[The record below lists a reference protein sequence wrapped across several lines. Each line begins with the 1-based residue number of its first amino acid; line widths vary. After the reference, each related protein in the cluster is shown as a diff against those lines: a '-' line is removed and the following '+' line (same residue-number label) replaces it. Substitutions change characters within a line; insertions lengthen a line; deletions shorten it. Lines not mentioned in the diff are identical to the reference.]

1 VRTITGGGTLYR
13 IASIISELIT
23 TDQLMKKIPL
33 ALTLLSTLLF
43 SQYAL
48 ATDTSHTTQNPTYE
62 LDGKAVLGRTENVYL
77 SNVQGLEDIP
87 FIGKID
93 TGAETT
99 SMHAEDIHVKSS
111 NADYKNLKDKEL
123 MAALTEDLLNNS
135 DVDYDDWNGSTFAKY
150 EAVVSFKVQNPR
162 TGDMVLIEAPL
173 ERVSMIRSRTS
184 STPLLRPT
192 VKMSL
197 TIADQEL
204 KSDVNLTDR
213 SNFSAP
219 VLIGKTFLADNALV
233 FAGYDYLQEQENATV
248 VGRKEVVS
256 ISGMAM
262 NATFSLK
269 NRYSILHAKDIDVDK
284 KNSEVTFDMVD
295 NDGKQ
300 KEMTLPLV
308 RMLSVSGKKRPLVY
322 VPVQLDENTTKD
334 VLVYLRDRSSS
345 ESQLRFGTSTASE
358 LFMIDTNAENI
369 LSEGSENFSEVA
381 KKTEP
386 LIISPEEDITLDGFP
401 MKAVASFTVNTPLL
415 KVDSFEMTG
424 KGKDASV
431 EFYLTDVNGE
441 KQKITKPII
450 KKLKVGDD
458 TRPVV
463 SGEFLGAGKVRQQE
477 FAIDVLNSN
486 EKEAYFILGKKMAK
500 DGVYVNTRSNYLLKS
515 EPLFKVGHIEVV
527 EVNGMKFPA
536 KLDTGADVSSMN
548 AVNIKRFKKDG
559 QDMVSFTYQ
568 NNQGDKQ
575 DFTKPVIDVMRIKAK
590 KGEKVNIRP
599 VVEMKVK
606 LGDLEKEV
614 RVNLQDRSRF
624 EYSMILGKNFLK
636 HGAVVSSDEDYL
648 LGDMD

>member
-1 VRTITGGGTLYR
+1 
-13 IASIISELIT
+13 
-23 TDQLMKKIPL
+23 MKKIPL

-43 SQYAL
+43 SQYTL
-48 ATDTSHTTQNPTYE
+48 ATDTSPTTQNPTYE
-62 LDGKAVLGRTENVYL
+62 LDGKSVLGRTENVYL
-77 SNVQGLEDIP
+77 SSVQGLKDVP

-111 NADYKNLKDKEL
+111 NPDYQNLKDKEL

-135 DVDYDDWNGSTFAKY
+135 DVDYDDWDGSTFAKY

-204 KSDVNLTDR
+204 KTDVNLTDR
-213 SNFSAP
+213 SHFSAP

-256 ISGMAM
+256 ISGIAM

-269 NRYSILHAKDIDVDK
+269 NRYSILHAKDIDIDK
-284 KNSEVTFDMVD
+284 KNKEVTFDMFD

-308 RMLSVSGKKRPLVY
+308 RMLSVNGKKRPLVY

-334 VLVYLRDRSSS
+334 VLVYLRERSSS
-345 ESQLRFGTSTASE
+345 ESQLRFGTNTASE
-358 LFMIDTNAENI
+358 LFMIDTSAENI
-369 LSEGSENFSEVA
+369 LSEGSENFSDVA
-381 KKTEP
+381 ESGEP
-386 LIISPEEDITLDGFP
+386 MIISPEEDIILDDFP
-401 MKAVASFTVNTPLL
+401 LKAVASFTVNTPLL

-441 KQKITKPII
+441 KQKVTKPII

-463 SGEFLGAGKVRQQE
+463 SGEFAVSGKKVRTQE
-477 FAIDVLNSN
+477 FAIDVLNTN

-500 DGVYVNTRSNYLLKS
+500 EGVYVNTRSDYLLKA

-648 LGDMD
+648 LGDME

>member
-1 VRTITGGGTLYR
+1 
-13 IASIISELIT
+13 
-23 TDQLMKKIPL
+23 MKKIPL

-48 ATDTSHTTQNPTYE
+48 ATDTSPTTQNPTYE

-77 SNVQGLEDIP
+77 SSVQGLKDVP

-99 SMHAEDIHVKSS
+99 SMHAEDIHVKST

-204 KSDVNLTDR
+204 KTDVNLTDR
-213 SNFSAP
+213 SHFSAP

-269 NRYSILHAKDIDVDK
+269 NRYSILHSKNIDVDK

-308 RMLSVSGKKRPLVY
+308 RMLSVGGKKRPLVY
-322 VPVQLDENTTKD
+322 VPVQLDENTTRD

-369 LSEGSENFSEVA
+369 LSKGSESFSEVA
-381 KKTEP
+381 KKSEP
-386 LIISPEEDITLDGFP
+386 LIISPEEGITLDGFP

-424 KGKDASV
+424 KGKDTSV
-431 EFYLTDVNGE
+431 EFFLIDSNGE
-441 KQKITKPII
+441 QQKVIKKVI
-450 KKLKVGDD
+450 KKLRVGDD
-458 TRPVV
+458 VRPVV

-477 FAIDVLNSN
+477 FAIDVLNTN
-486 EKEAYFILGKKMAK
+486 EKEAYFVLGKKMAK
-500 DGVYVNTRSNYLLKS
+500 DGVYVNTRSDYLLKS

>member
-1 VRTITGGGTLYR
+1 
-13 IASIISELIT
+13 
-23 TDQLMKKIPL
+23 MKKIPL

-43 SQYAL
+43 SQYTL
-48 ATDTSHTTQNPTYE
+48 ATDTSPTTQNPTYE
-62 LDGKAVLGRTENVYL
+62 LDGKSVLGRTENVYL
-77 SNVQGLEDIP
+77 SSVKGLKDVP

-111 NADYKNLKDKEL
+111 NPDYQNLKDKEL
-123 MAALTEDLLNNS
+123 MSALTEDLLNNS
-135 DVDYDDWNGSTFAKY
+135 DVDYDDWDGSTFAKY

-204 KSDVNLTDR
+204 KTDVNLTDR
-213 SNFSAP
+213 SHFSAP

-269 NRYSILHAKDIDVDK
+269 NRYSILHAKDIDIDK
-284 KNSEVTFDMVD
+284 KNKEVTFDMFD

-334 VLVYLRDRSSS
+334 VLVYLRERSSS
-345 ESQLRFGTSTASE
+345 ESQLRFGTNTASE
-358 LFMIDTNAENI
+358 LFMIDTSAENI
-369 LSEGSENFSEVA
+369 LSEGSENFSDVA
-381 KKTEP
+381 ESGEP
-386 LIISPEEDITLDGFP
+386 MIISPEEDITLDDFP
-401 MKAVASFTVNTPLL
+401 LKAVASFSVNTPLL

-441 KQKITKPII
+441 KQKVTKPII
-450 KKLKVGDD
+450 KKLRVGDD

-463 SGEFLGAGKVRQQE
+463 SGEFAVSGNVRTQE
-477 FAIDVLNSN
+477 FAIDVLNTN

-500 DGVYVNTRSNYLLKS
+500 EGVYVNTRSDYLLKA

-636 HGAVVSSDEDYL
+636 YGAVVSSDEDYI
-648 LGDMD
+648 LGEME

>member
-1 VRTITGGGTLYR
+1 
-13 IASIISELIT
+13 
-23 TDQLMKKIPL
+23 MKKIPL

-77 SNVQGLEDIP
+77 SSVQGLKDVP

-99 SMHAEDIHVKSS
+99 SMHAEDIHVKST

-135 DVDYDDWNGSTFAKY
+135 DVDYDDWNGSAFAKY

-204 KSDVNLTDR
+204 KTDVNLTDR
-213 SNFSAP
+213 SHFSAP

-269 NRYSILHAKDIDVDK
+269 NRYSILHSKNIDVDK
-284 KNSEVTFDMVD
+284 KNNEVTFDMVD

-322 VPVQLDENTTKD
+322 VPVQLDENITKD

-431 EFYLTDVNGE
+431 EFFLIDANGE
-441 KQKITKPII
+441 QQKVIKKII
-450 KKLKVGDD
+450 KKLRVGDD
-458 TRPVV
+458 VRPVV

-486 EKEAYFILGKKMAK
+486 EKESYFVLGKKMAK
-500 DGVYVNTRSNYLLKS
+500 DGVYVNTRSDYLLKS

-527 EVNGMKFPA
+527 EVNGMMFPA

-636 HGAVVSSDEDYL
+636 HGAVVSSNEDYL
-648 LGDMD
+648 LGEMD

>member
-1 VRTITGGGTLYR
+1 
-13 IASIISELIT
+13 
-23 TDQLMKKIPL
+23 MKKIPL

-77 SNVQGLEDIP
+77 SSVQGLKDVP

-99 SMHAEDIHVKSS
+99 SMHAEDIHVKST

-135 DVDYDDWNGSTFAKY
+135 DVDYDDWNGSAFAKY

-204 KSDVNLTDR
+204 KTDVNLTDR
-213 SNFSAP
+213 SHFSAP

-269 NRYSILHAKDIDVDK
+269 NRYSILHSKNIDVDK
-284 KNSEVTFDMVD
+284 KNNEVTFDMVD

-322 VPVQLDENTTKD
+322 VPVQLDENITKD

-369 LSEGSENFSEVA
+369 LSEGSESFSDVA
-381 KKTEP
+381 KKSEP

-424 KGKDASV
+424 EGKDASV
-431 EFYLTDVNGE
+431 EFFLIDANGE
-441 KQKITKPII
+441 QQKVIKKII
-450 KKLKVGDD
+450 KKLRVGDD
-458 TRPVV
+458 VRPVV

-486 EKEAYFILGKKMAK
+486 EKESYFVLGKKMAK
-500 DGVYVNTRSNYLLKS
+500 DGVYVNTRSDYLLKS

-527 EVNGMKFPA
+527 EVNGMTFPA

-636 HGAVVSSDEDYL
+636 HGAVVSSNEDYL
-648 LGDMD
+648 LGEMD

>member
-1 VRTITGGGTLYR
+1 
-13 IASIISELIT
+13 
-23 TDQLMKKIPL
+23 MKKIPL

-43 SQYAL
+43 SQYTL
-48 ATDTSHTTQNPTYE
+48 ATDTSPTTQNPTYE

-77 SNVQGLEDIP
+77 SSVQGLKDVP

-99 SMHAEDIHVKSS
+99 SMHAEDIYVKST

-123 MAALTEDLLNNS
+123 MAAITEDLLNNS
-135 DVDYDDWNGSTFAKY
+135 DVDYDDWDGSTFAKY

-162 TGDMVLIEAPL
+162 TGDMVLIKAPL

-204 KSDVNLTDR
+204 KTDVNLTDR
-213 SNFSAP
+213 SHFSAP

-284 KNSEVTFDMVD
+284 KNSEVTFDMFD

-334 VLVYLRDRSSS
+334 VLVYLRERSSS

-369 LSEGSENFSEVA
+369 LSEGSESFSDVA
-381 KKTEP
+381 KKSEP
-386 LIISPEEDITLDGFP
+386 LVISPEEDITLDDFP
-401 MKAVASFTVNTPLL
+401 LKAVASFTVNTPLL

-424 KGKDASV
+424 KGKDAYV

-441 KQKITKPII
+441 KQKVTKPII

-463 SGEFLGAGKVRQQE
+463 SGEFAVSGNVRTQE
-477 FAIDVLNSN
+477 FAIDVLNTN

-500 DGVYVNTRSNYLLKS
+500 DGVYVNTRSDYLLKA

-648 LGDMD
+648 LGDME

>member
-1 VRTITGGGTLYR
+1 
-13 IASIISELIT
+13 
-23 TDQLMKKIPL
+23 MKKIPL

-43 SQYAL
+43 SQYTL
-48 ATDTSHTTQNPTYE
+48 ATDTSPTTQNPTYE

-77 SNVQGLEDIP
+77 SSVQGLKDVP

-99 SMHAEDIHVKSS
+99 SMHAEDIYVKST

-123 MAALTEDLLNNS
+123 MAAITEDLLNNS
-135 DVDYDDWNGSTFAKY
+135 DVDYDDWDGSTFAKY

-162 TGDMVLIEAPL
+162 TGDMVLIKAPL

-197 TIADQEL
+197 TIADREL
-204 KSDVNLTDR
+204 KTDVNLTDR
-213 SNFSAP
+213 SHFSAP

-269 NRYSILHAKDIDVDK
+269 NRYSILHAKDIDIDK
-284 KNSEVTFDMVD
+284 KNSEVTFDMFD

-334 VLVYLRDRSSS
+334 VLVYLRERSSS
-345 ESQLRFGTSTASE
+345 ESQLRFGTNTASE
-358 LFMIDTNAENI
+358 LFMIDTSAENI
-369 LSEGSENFSEVA
+369 LLEGSENFSDVA
-381 KKTEP
+381 ESGEP
-386 LIISPEEDITLDGFP
+386 MIISPEEDITLDDFP
-401 MKAVASFTVNTPLL
+401 LKAVASFTVNTPLL

-441 KQKITKPII
+441 KQKVTKPII

-463 SGEFLGAGKVRQQE
+463 SGEFAVSGKVRTQE
-477 FAIDVLNSN
+477 FAIDVLNTN

-500 DGVYVNTRSNYLLKS
+500 EGVYVNTRSDYLLKA

-648 LGDMD
+648 LGDME

>member
-1 VRTITGGGTLYR
+1 
-13 IASIISELIT
+13 
-23 TDQLMKKIPL
+23 MKKISL

-43 SQYAL
+43 SQYSL

-77 SNVQGLEDIP
+77 SSVQVLKDVP

-111 NADYKNLKDKEL
+111 NSDYQNLKDKEL
-123 MAALTEDLLNNS
+123 MAALSEDVLNNS
-135 DVDYDDWNGSTFAKY
+135 DVDYNDWEGSTFAKY

-204 KSDVNLTDR
+204 KTDVNLTDR
-213 SNFSAP
+213 SHFSAP

-284 KNSEVTFDMVD
+284 KNSEVTFDMFD

-345 ESQLRFGTSTASE
+345 ESQLRFGTNTASE
-358 LFMIDTNAENI
+358 LFMIDTSAENI
-369 LSEGSENFSEVA
+369 LSEGSENFSDVA
-381 KKTEP
+381 ESGEP
-386 LIISPEEDITLDGFP
+386 MIISPEEDITLDDFP
-401 MKAVASFTVNTPLL
+401 LKAVASFTVNTPLL
-415 KVDSFEMTG
+415 KVDSFEITG

-441 KQKITKPII
+441 KQKVTKPII

-463 SGEFLGAGKVRQQE
+463 SGEFAVSGKVRTQE
-477 FAIDVLNSN
+477 FAIDVLNTN

-500 DGVYVNTRSNYLLKS
+500 EGVYVNTRSDYLLKA

-599 VVEMKVK
+599 VVEMKVR

-636 HGAVVSSDEDYL
+636 HGVVVSSDEDYV

>member
-1 VRTITGGGTLYR
+1 
-13 IASIISELIT
+13 
-23 TDQLMKKIPL
+23 MKKIPL

-43 SQYAL
+43 SQYTL
-48 ATDTSHTTQNPTYE
+48 ATDTSPTTQNPTYE

-77 SNVQGLEDIP
+77 SSVQGLKDVP

-99 SMHAEDIHVKSS
+99 SMHAEDIHVKST

-135 DVDYDDWNGSTFAKY
+135 DVDYDDWNGSAFAKY

-204 KSDVNLTDR
+204 KTDVNLTDR
-213 SNFSAP
+213 SHFSAP

-233 FAGYDYLQEQENATV
+233 FAGYDYLQEQEKATV

-269 NRYSILHAKDIDVDK
+269 NRYSILHSKNIDVDK
-284 KNSEVTFDMVD
+284 KNNEVTFDMVD

-300 KEMTLPLV
+300 KGMTLPLV

-322 VPVQLDENTTKD
+322 VPVQLDENITKD

-369 LSEGSENFSEVA
+369 LSEGSESFSDVA
-381 KKTEP
+381 KKSEP

-431 EFYLTDVNGE
+431 EFFLIDANGE
-441 KQKITKPII
+441 QQKVIKKII
-450 KKLKVGDD
+450 KKLRVGDD
-458 TRPVV
+458 VRPVV

-486 EKEAYFILGKKMAK
+486 EKESYFVLGKKMAK
-500 DGVYVNTRSNYLLKS
+500 DGVYVNTRSDYLLKS

-527 EVNGMKFPA
+527 EVNGMTFPA

-636 HGAVVSSDEDYL
+636 HGAVVSSNEDYL
-648 LGDMD
+648 LGEMD

>member
-1 VRTITGGGTLYR
+1 
-13 IASIISELIT
+13 
-23 TDQLMKKIPL
+23 MKKIPL

-77 SNVQGLEDIP
+77 SSVQGLKDVP

-99 SMHAEDIHVKSS
+99 SMHAEDIHVKST

-135 DVDYDDWNGSTFAKY
+135 DVDYDDWNGSAFAKY

-162 TGDMVLIEAPL
+162 TGDMVSIEAPL
-173 ERVSMIRSRTS
+173 ERVSMIRNRTS

-204 KSDVNLTDR
+204 KTDVNLTDR
-213 SNFSAP
+213 SHFSAP

-269 NRYSILHAKDIDVDK
+269 NRYSILHSKNIDVDK
-284 KNSEVTFDMVD
+284 KNNEVTFDMVD

-322 VPVQLDENTTKD
+322 VPVQLDENITKD

-369 LSEGSENFSEVA
+369 LSEGSESFSEVA

-431 EFYLTDVNGE
+431 EFFLIDANGE
-441 KQKITKPII
+441 QQKVIKKII
-450 KKLKVGDD
+450 KKLRVGDD
-458 TRPVV
+458 VRPVV

-486 EKEAYFILGKKMAK
+486 EKESYFVLGKKMAK
-500 DGVYVNTRSNYLLKS
+500 DGVYVNTRSDYLLKS

-636 HGAVVSSDEDYL
+636 HGAVVSSNEDYL
-648 LGDMD
+648 LGEMD

>member
-1 VRTITGGGTLYR
+1 
-13 IASIISELIT
+13 
-23 TDQLMKKIPL
+23 MKKIPL

-43 SQYAL
+43 SQYTL

-62 LDGKAVLGRTENVYL
+62 LDGKSVLGRTENVYL
-77 SNVQGLEDIP
+77 SSVQGLKDVP

-111 NADYKNLKDKEL
+111 NPDYQNLKDKEL

-135 DVDYDDWNGSTFAKY
+135 DVDYDDWDGSTFAKY

-204 KSDVNLTDR
+204 KTDVNLTDR
-213 SNFSAP
+213 SHFSAP

-269 NRYSILHAKDIDVDK
+269 NRYSILHAKDIDIDK
-284 KNSEVTFDMVD
+284 KNKEVTFDMFD
-295 NDGKQ
+295 NDGKR

-334 VLVYLRDRSSS
+334 VLVYLRERSSS

-358 LFMIDTNAENI
+358 LFMIDTSAENI
-369 LSEGSENFSEVA
+369 LSEGSENFSDVA
-381 KKTEP
+381 ESGEP
-386 LIISPEEDITLDGFP
+386 MIISPEEDITLDDFP
-401 MKAVASFTVNTPLL
+401 LKAVASFTVNTPLL

-441 KQKITKPII
+441 KQKVTKPII

-463 SGEFLGAGKVRQQE
+463 SGEFAVSGKVRTQE
-477 FAIDVLNSN
+477 FAIDVLNTN

-500 DGVYVNTRSNYLLKS
+500 EGVYVNTRSDYLLKA

-648 LGDMD
+648 LGDME

>member
-1 VRTITGGGTLYR
+1 
-13 IASIISELIT
+13 
-23 TDQLMKKIPL
+23 MKKIPL

-43 SQYAL
+43 SQYTL
-48 ATDTSHTTQNPTYE
+48 ATDTSPTTQNPTYE

-77 SNVQGLEDIP
+77 SSVQGLKDVP

-99 SMHAEDIHVKSS
+99 SMHAEDIHVKST

-135 DVDYDDWNGSTFAKY
+135 DVDYDDWNGSAFAKY

-204 KSDVNLTDR
+204 KTDVNLTDR
-213 SNFSAP
+213 SHFSAP

-233 FAGYDYLQEQENATV
+233 FAGYDYLQEQEKATV

-269 NRYSILHAKDIDVDK
+269 NRYSILHSKNIDVDK
-284 KNSEVTFDMVD
+284 KNNEVTFDMVD

-300 KEMTLPLV
+300 KGMTLPLV

-322 VPVQLDENTTKD
+322 VPVQLDENITKD

-369 LSEGSENFSEVA
+369 LSEGSESFSDVA
-381 KKTEP
+381 KKSEP

-431 EFYLTDVNGE
+431 EFFLIDANGE
-441 KQKITKPII
+441 QQKVIKKII
-450 KKLKVGDD
+450 KKLRVGDD
-458 TRPVV
+458 VRPVV

-486 EKEAYFILGKKMAK
+486 EKESYFVLGKKMAK
-500 DGVYVNTRSNYLLKS
+500 DGVYVNTRSDYLLKS

-527 EVNGMKFPA
+527 EVNGMTFPA

-624 EYSMILGKNFLK
+624 EYSIILGKNFLK
-636 HGAVVSSDEDYL
+636 HGAVVSSNEDYL
-648 LGDMD
+648 LGEMD

>member
-1 VRTITGGGTLYR
+1 
-13 IASIISELIT
+13 
-23 TDQLMKKIPL
+23 MKKIPL

-77 SNVQGLEDIP
+77 SSVQGLKDVP

-99 SMHAEDIHVKSS
+99 SMHAEDIHVKST

-135 DVDYDDWNGSTFAKY
+135 DVDYDDWNGSAFAKY

-162 TGDMVLIEAPL
+162 TGDMVSIEAPL

-204 KSDVNLTDR
+204 KTDVNLTDR
-213 SNFSAP
+213 SHFSAP

-269 NRYSILHAKDIDVDK
+269 NRYSILHSKNIDVDK
-284 KNSEVTFDMVD
+284 KNNEVTFDMVD

-300 KEMTLPLV
+300 KEMTLPFV

-322 VPVQLDENTTKD
+322 VPVQLDENITKD

-369 LSEGSENFSEVA
+369 LSEGSESFSEVA

-431 EFYLTDVNGE
+431 EFFLIDANGE
-441 KQKITKPII
+441 QQKVIKKII
-450 KKLKVGDD
+450 KKLRVGDD
-458 TRPVV
+458 VRPVV

-486 EKEAYFILGKKMAK
+486 EKESYFVLGKKMAK
-500 DGVYVNTRSNYLLKS
+500 DGVYVNTRSDYLLKS

-636 HGAVVSSDEDYL
+636 HGAVVSSNEDYL
-648 LGDMD
+648 LGEMD

>member
-1 VRTITGGGTLYR
+1 
-13 IASIISELIT
+13 
-23 TDQLMKKIPL
+23 MKKIPL

-77 SNVQGLEDIP
+77 SSVQGLKDVP

-99 SMHAEDIHVKSS
+99 SMHAEDIHVKST

-135 DVDYDDWNGSTFAKY
+135 DVDYDDWNGSAFAKY

-204 KSDVNLTDR
+204 KTDVNLTDR
-213 SNFSAP
+213 SHFSAP

-269 NRYSILHAKDIDVDK
+269 NRYSILHSKNIDVDK
-284 KNSEVTFDMVD
+284 KNNEVTFDMVD

-322 VPVQLDENTTKD
+322 VPVQLDENITKD

-369 LSEGSENFSEVA
+369 LSEGSESFSDVA
-381 KKTEP
+381 KKSEP

-431 EFYLTDVNGE
+431 EFFLIDANGE
-441 KQKITKPII
+441 QQKVIKKII
-450 KKLKVGDD
+450 KKLRVGDD
-458 TRPVV
+458 VRPVV

-486 EKEAYFILGKKMAK
+486 EKESYFVLGKKMAK
-500 DGVYVNTRSNYLLKS
+500 DGVYVNTRSDYLLKS

-527 EVNGMKFPA
+527 EVNGMTFPA

-636 HGAVVSSDEDYL
+636 HGAVVSSNEDYL
-648 LGDMD
+648 LGEMD

>member
-1 VRTITGGGTLYR
+1 
-13 IASIISELIT
+13 
-23 TDQLMKKIPL
+23 MKKIPL

-77 SNVQGLEDIP
+77 SSVQGLKDVP

-99 SMHAEDIHVKSS
+99 SMHAEDIHVKST

-135 DVDYDDWNGSTFAKY
+135 DVDYDDWNGSAFAKY

-162 TGDMVLIEAPL
+162 TGDMVSIEAPL

-204 KSDVNLTDR
+204 KTDVNLTDR
-213 SNFSAP
+213 SHFSAP

-233 FAGYDYLQEQENATV
+233 FAGYDYLQEQEKATV

-269 NRYSILHAKDIDVDK
+269 NRYSILHSKNIDVDK
-284 KNSEVTFDMVD
+284 KNNEVTFDMVD

-322 VPVQLDENTTKD
+322 VPVQLDENITKD

-369 LSEGSENFSEVA
+369 LSEGSESFSDVA
-381 KKTEP
+381 KKSEP

-431 EFYLTDVNGE
+431 EFFLIDANGE
-441 KQKITKPII
+441 QQKVIKKII
-450 KKLKVGDD
+450 KKLRVGDD
-458 TRPVV
+458 VRPVV

-486 EKEAYFILGKKMAK
+486 EKESYFVLGKKMAK
-500 DGVYVNTRSNYLLKS
+500 DGVYVNTRSDYLLKS

-636 HGAVVSSDEDYL
+636 HGAVVSSNEDYL
-648 LGDMD
+648 LGEMD

>member
-1 VRTITGGGTLYR
+1 
-13 IASIISELIT
+13 
-23 TDQLMKKIPL
+23 MKKIPL

-77 SNVQGLEDIP
+77 YSVQGLKDVP

-99 SMHAEDIHVKSS
+99 SMHAEDIHVKST

-135 DVDYDDWNGSTFAKY
+135 DVDYDDWNGSAFAKY

-204 KSDVNLTDR
+204 KTDVNLTDR
-213 SNFSAP
+213 SHFSAP

-269 NRYSILHAKDIDVDK
+269 NRYSILHSKNIDVDK
-284 KNSEVTFDMVD
+284 KNNEVTFDMVD

-322 VPVQLDENTTKD
+322 VPVQLDENITKD

-431 EFYLTDVNGE
+431 EFFLIDANGE
-441 KQKITKPII
+441 QQKVIKKII
-450 KKLKVGDD
+450 KKLRVGDD
-458 TRPVV
+458 VRPVV

-486 EKEAYFILGKKMAK
+486 EKESYFVLGKKMAK
-500 DGVYVNTRSNYLLKS
+500 DGVYVNTRSDYLLKS

-636 HGAVVSSDEDYL
+636 HGAVVSSNEDYL
-648 LGDMD
+648 LGEMD

>member
-1 VRTITGGGTLYR
+1 
-13 IASIISELIT
+13 
-23 TDQLMKKIPL
+23 MKKIPL

-43 SQYAL
+43 SQYTL
-48 ATDTSHTTQNPTYE
+48 ATDTSPTTQNPTYE
-62 LDGKAVLGRTENVYL
+62 LDGKSVLGRTENVYL
-77 SNVQGLEDIP
+77 SSVKGLKDVP

-99 SMHAEDIHVKSS
+99 SMHAEDIHVKST
-111 NADYKNLKDKEL
+111 NADYKNLKGKEL

-204 KSDVNLTDR
+204 KTDVNLTDR
-213 SNFSAP
+213 SHFSAP

-269 NRYSILHAKDIDVDK
+269 NRYSILYAKEIDIDK
-284 KNSEVTFDMVD
+284 KNSEVTFDMFD

-334 VLVYLRDRSSS
+334 VLVYLRERSSS

-369 LSEGSENFSEVA
+369 LSEGSESFSDVA
-381 KKTEP
+381 KKSEP
-386 LIISPEEDITLDGFP
+386 LVISPEEDITLDDFP
-401 MKAVASFTVNTPLL
+401 LKAVASFTVNTPLL

-441 KQKITKPII
+441 KQKVTKPII

-463 SGEFLGAGKVRQQE
+463 SGEFAVSGKVRTQE

-500 DGVYVNTRSNYLLKS
+500 DGVYVNTRSDYLLKS

-575 DFTKPVIDVMRIKAK
+575 EFTKPVIDVMRIKAK

-648 LGDMD
+648 LGDME

>member
-1 VRTITGGGTLYR
+1 
-13 IASIISELIT
+13 
-23 TDQLMKKIPL
+23 MKKIPL

-43 SQYAL
+43 SQYTL
-48 ATDTSHTTQNPTYE
+48 ATDSSPTTQNPTYE
-62 LDGKAVLGRTENVYL
+62 LDGKSVLGRTENVYL
-77 SNVQGLEDIP
+77 SSVKGLKDVP

-111 NADYKNLKDKEL
+111 NPDYQNLKDKEL

-135 DVDYDDWNGSTFAKY
+135 DVDYDDWDGSTFAKY
-150 EAVVSFKVQNPR
+150 ETVVSFKVQNPR

-204 KSDVNLTDR
+204 KTDVNLTDR
-213 SNFSAP
+213 SHFSAP

-284 KNSEVTFDMVD
+284 KNSEVTFDMFD

-345 ESQLRFGTSTASE
+345 VSQLRFGTSTASE

-424 KGKDASV
+424 KGKEASV

-486 EKEAYFILGKKMAK
+486 EKEAYFVLGKNMAK
-500 DGVYVNTRSNYLLKS
+500 DGVYVNTRSDYLLKS

-527 EVNGMKFPA
+527 EVNGMTFPA

-624 EYSMILGKNFLK
+624 EYSMILGENFLK

-648 LGDMD
+648 LGDVE

>member
-1 VRTITGGGTLYR
+1 
-13 IASIISELIT
+13 
-23 TDQLMKKIPL
+23 MKKIPL

-43 SQYAL
+43 SQYSL

-77 SNVQGLEDIP
+77 SSVQVLKDVP

-111 NADYKNLKDKEL
+111 NSDYQNLKDKEL
-123 MAALTEDLLNNS
+123 MAALSEDVLNNS
-135 DVDYDDWNGSTFAKY
+135 DVDYNDWEGSTFAKY

-204 KSDVNLTDR
+204 KTDVNLTDR
-213 SNFSAP
+213 SHFSAP

-269 NRYSILHAKDIDVDK
+269 NRYSILHAKDIDIDK
-284 KNSEVTFDMVD
+284 KNKEVTFDMFD

-322 VPVQLDENTTKD
+322 VPVQLDENTIKD
-334 VLVYLRDRSSS
+334 VLVYLRERSSS
-345 ESQLRFGTSTASE
+345 ESQLRFGTNTASE
-358 LFMIDTNAENI
+358 LFMIDTSAENI
-369 LSEGSENFSEVA
+369 LSEGSENFSDVA
-381 KKTEP
+381 ESGEP
-386 LIISPEEDITLDGFP
+386 MIISPEEDITLDDFP
-401 MKAVASFTVNTPLL
+401 LKAVASFTVNTPLL

-441 KQKITKPII
+441 KQKVTKPII

-463 SGEFLGAGKVRQQE
+463 SGEFAVSGNVRTQE
-477 FAIDVLNSN
+477 FAIDVLNTN

-500 DGVYVNTRSNYLLKS
+500 EGVYVNTRSDYLLKA

-599 VVEMKVK
+599 VVEMKVR

-636 HGAVVSSDEDYL
+636 HGAVVSSDEDYV

>member
-1 VRTITGGGTLYR
+1 
-13 IASIISELIT
+13 
-23 TDQLMKKIPL
+23 MKKIPL

-77 SNVQGLEDIP
+77 SSVQGLKDVP

-99 SMHAEDIHVKSS
+99 SMHAEDIHVKST

-135 DVDYDDWNGSTFAKY
+135 DVDYDDWNGSAFAKY

-204 KSDVNLTDR
+204 KTDVNLTDR
-213 SNFSAP
+213 SHFSAP

-269 NRYSILHAKDIDVDK
+269 NRYSILHSKNIDVDK
-284 KNSEVTFDMVD
+284 KNNEVTFDMVD

-322 VPVQLDENTTKD
+322 VPVQLDENITKD
-334 VLVYLRDRSSS
+334 VLVYLRDRSSN

-431 EFYLTDVNGE
+431 EFFLIDANGE
-441 KQKITKPII
+441 QQKVIKKII
-450 KKLKVGDD
+450 KKLRVGDD
-458 TRPVV
+458 VRPVV

-486 EKEAYFILGKKMAK
+486 EKESYFVLGKKMAK
-500 DGVYVNTRSNYLLKS
+500 DGVYVNTRSDYLLKS

-527 EVNGMKFPA
+527 EVNGMMFPA

-636 HGAVVSSDEDYL
+636 HGAVVSSNEDYL
-648 LGDMD
+648 LGEMD

>member
-1 VRTITGGGTLYR
+1 
-13 IASIISELIT
+13 
-23 TDQLMKKIPL
+23 MKKIPL

-77 SNVQGLEDIP
+77 SSVQGLKDVP

-99 SMHAEDIHVKSS
+99 SMHAEDIHVKST

-135 DVDYDDWNGSTFAKY
+135 DVDYDDWNGSAFAKY

-204 KSDVNLTDR
+204 KTDVNLTDR
-213 SNFSAP
+213 SHFSAP

-262 NATFSLK
+262 NGTFSLK
-269 NRYSILHAKDIDVDK
+269 NRYSILHSKNIDVDK
-284 KNSEVTFDMVD
+284 KNNEVTFDMVD

-322 VPVQLDENTTKD
+322 VPVQLDENITKD

-431 EFYLTDVNGE
+431 EFFLIDANGE
-441 KQKITKPII
+441 QQKVIKKII
-450 KKLKVGDD
+450 KKLRVGDD
-458 TRPVV
+458 VRPVV

-486 EKEAYFILGKKMAK
+486 EKESYFVLGKKMAK
-500 DGVYVNTRSNYLLKS
+500 DGVYVNTRSDYLLKS

-527 EVNGMKFPA
+527 EVNGMTFPA

-636 HGAVVSSDEDYL
+636 HGAVVSSNEDYL
-648 LGDMD
+648 LGEMD

>member
-1 VRTITGGGTLYR
+1 
-13 IASIISELIT
+13 
-23 TDQLMKKIPL
+23 MKKIPL

-43 SQYAL
+43 SQYTL
-48 ATDTSHTTQNPTYE
+48 ATDTSPTTQNPTYE

-77 SNVQGLEDIP
+77 SSVQGLKDVP

-99 SMHAEDIHVKSS
+99 SMHAEDIHVKST

-135 DVDYDDWNGSTFAKY
+135 DVDYDDWNGSAFAKY

-204 KSDVNLTDR
+204 KTDVNLTDR
-213 SNFSAP
+213 SHFSAP

-233 FAGYDYLQEQENATV
+233 FAGYDYLQEQEKATV

-269 NRYSILHAKDIDVDK
+269 NRYSILHSKNIDVDK
-284 KNSEVTFDMVD
+284 KNNEVTFDMVD

-300 KEMTLPLV
+300 KGMTLPLV

-322 VPVQLDENTTKD
+322 VPVQLDENITKD

-369 LSEGSENFSEVA
+369 LSEGSESFSDVA
-381 KKTEP
+381 KKSEP

-431 EFYLTDVNGE
+431 EFFLIDANGE
-441 KQKITKPII
+441 QQKVIKKII
-450 KKLKVGDD
+450 KKLRVGDD
-458 TRPVV
+458 VRPVV

-486 EKEAYFILGKKMAK
+486 EKESYFVLGKKMAK
-500 DGVYVNTRSNYLLKS
+500 DGVYVNTRSDYLLKS

-527 EVNGMKFPA
+527 EVNGMTLPA

-636 HGAVVSSDEDYL
+636 HGAVVSSNEDYL
-648 LGDMD
+648 LGEMD

>member
-1 VRTITGGGTLYR
+1 
-13 IASIISELIT
+13 
-23 TDQLMKKIPL
+23 MKKIPL

-77 SNVQGLEDIP
+77 SSVQGLKDVP

-99 SMHAEDIHVKSS
+99 SMHAEDIHVKST

-135 DVDYDDWNGSTFAKY
+135 DVDYDDWNGSAFAKY

-204 KSDVNLTDR
+204 KTDVNLTDR
-213 SNFSAP
+213 SHFSAP

-269 NRYSILHAKDIDVDK
+269 NRYSILHSKNIDVDK
-284 KNSEVTFDMVD
+284 KNNEVTFDMVD

-322 VPVQLDENTTKD
+322 VPVQLDENITKD

-369 LSEGSENFSEVA
+369 LSEGSESFSEVA

-431 EFYLTDVNGE
+431 EFFLIDANGE
-441 KQKITKPII
+441 QQKVIKKII
-450 KKLKVGDD
+450 KKLRVGDD
-458 TRPVV
+458 VRPVV

-486 EKEAYFILGKKMAK
+486 EKESYFVLGKKMAK
-500 DGVYVNTRSNYLLKS
+500 DGVYVNTRSDYLLKS

-636 HGAVVSSDEDYL
+636 HGAVVSSNEDYL
-648 LGDMD
+648 LGEMD

>member
-1 VRTITGGGTLYR
+1 
-13 IASIISELIT
+13 
-23 TDQLMKKIPL
+23 MKKIPL

-48 ATDTSHTTQNPTYE
+48 ATDTSYTTQTPTYE

-77 SNVQGLEDIP
+77 SSVQGLRDVP

-99 SMHAEDIHVKSS
+99 SMHAEDIHVKSAH
-111 NADYKNLKDKEL
+111 ADYKNLKDNEL
-123 MAALTEDLLNNS
+123 MAALTEDVLNNS
-135 DVDYDDWNGSTFAKY
+135 DVDYNDWEGSTFAKY

-204 KSDVNLTDR
+204 KTDVNLTDR
-213 SNFSAP
+213 SHFSAP

-233 FAGYDYLQEQENATV
+233 FAGYDYLQEQENAIV

-256 ISGMAM
+256 VSGMAM

-269 NRYSILHAKDIDVDK
+269 NRYSILHAKNINVDK
-284 KNSEVTFDMVD
+284 KNNEVTFDMFD
-295 NDGKQ
+295 KDGKQ
-300 KEMTLPLV
+300 KEVTLPLV

-334 VLVYLRDRSSS
+334 ILVYLRDRSSS

-369 LSEGSENFSEVA
+369 LSEGSESFSDVA
-381 KKTEP
+381 KKSEP

-401 MKAVASFTVNTPLL
+401 MKAVASFSVNTPLL

-431 EFYLTDVNGE
+431 EFFLIDANGE
-441 KQKITKPII
+441 QQKVIKKII
-450 KKLKVGDD
+450 KKLRVGDD
-458 TRPVV
+458 VRPVV

-486 EKEAYFILGKKMAK
+486 EKESYFVLGKKMAK
-500 DGVYVNTRSNYLLKS
+500 DGVYVNTRSDYLLKS

-527 EVNGMKFPA
+527 EVNGMTFPA

-548 AVNIKRFKKDG
+548 AVNIKRFKEDG

-599 VVEMKVK
+599 VVEMNVK
-606 LGDLEKEV
+606 LGDLEKKV

-636 HGAVVSSDEDYL
+636 HGAVVSSDEDYV

>member
-1 VRTITGGGTLYR
+1 
-13 IASIISELIT
+13 
-23 TDQLMKKIPL
+23 MKKIPL

-43 SQYAL
+43 SQYSL
-48 ATDTSHTTQNPTYE
+48 ATDTSRTTQNPTYE

-248 VGRKEVVS
+248 VGRKEIVS

-262 NATFSLK
+262 NATFSLN
-269 NRYSILHAKDIDVDK
+269 NRYSILHSKNIDVDK
-284 KNSEVTFDMVD
+284 KNNEVTFDMVD

-500 DGVYVNTRSNYLLKS
+500 DGVYVNTRSDYLLKS

-527 EVNGMKFPA
+527 EVNGMTFPA

-575 DFTKPVIDVMRIKAK
+575 EFTKPVIDVMRIKAK

-648 LGDMD
+648 LGDME

>member
-1 VRTITGGGTLYR
+1 
-13 IASIISELIT
+13 
-23 TDQLMKKIPL
+23 MKKIPL

-77 SNVQGLEDIP
+77 SSVQGLKDVP

-99 SMHAEDIHVKSS
+99 SMHAEDIHVKST

-135 DVDYDDWNGSTFAKY
+135 DVDYDDWNGSAFAKY

-204 KSDVNLTDR
+204 KTDVNLTDR
-213 SNFSAP
+213 SHFSAP
-219 VLIGKTFLADNALV
+219 VLIGRTFLADNALV

-269 NRYSILHAKDIDVDK
+269 NRYSILHSKNIDVDK
-284 KNSEVTFDMVD
+284 KNNEVTFDMVD

-322 VPVQLDENTTKD
+322 VPVQLDENITKD

-431 EFYLTDVNGE
+431 EFFLIDANGE
-441 KQKITKPII
+441 QQKVIKKII
-450 KKLKVGDD
+450 KKLRVGDD
-458 TRPVV
+458 VRPVV

-486 EKEAYFILGKKMAK
+486 EKESYFVLGKKMAK
-500 DGVYVNTRSNYLLKS
+500 DGVYVNTRSDYLLKS

-527 EVNGMKFPA
+527 EVNGMMFPA

-636 HGAVVSSDEDYL
+636 HGAVVSSNEDYL
-648 LGDMD
+648 LGEMD

>member
-1 VRTITGGGTLYR
+1 
-13 IASIISELIT
+13 
-23 TDQLMKKIPL
+23 MKKIPL

-43 SQYAL
+43 SQYTL
-48 ATDTSHTTQNPTYE
+48 ATDTSPTTQNPTYE

-77 SNVQGLEDIP
+77 SSVQGLKDVP

-99 SMHAEDIHVKSS
+99 SMHAEDIHVKST

-135 DVDYDDWNGSTFAKY
+135 DVDYDDWNGSAFAKY

-204 KSDVNLTDR
+204 KTDVNLTDR
-213 SNFSAP
+213 SHFSAP

-269 NRYSILHAKDIDVDK
+269 NRYSILHSKNIDVDK
-284 KNSEVTFDMVD
+284 KNNEVTFDMVD

-322 VPVQLDENTTKD
+322 VPVQLDENITKD

-431 EFYLTDVNGE
+431 EFFLIDANGE
-441 KQKITKPII
+441 QQKVIKKII
-450 KKLKVGDD
+450 KKLRVGDD
-458 TRPVV
+458 VRPVV

-477 FAIDVLNSN
+477 FAIDELNSN
-486 EKEAYFILGKKMAK
+486 EKESYFVLGKKMAK
-500 DGVYVNTRSNYLLKS
+500 DGVYVNTRSDYLLKA

-527 EVNGMKFPA
+527 EVNGMTFPA

-559 QDMVSFTYQ
+559 QDMVTFTYQ

-575 DFTKPVIDVMRIKAK
+575 EFTKPVIDVMRIKAK

>member
-1 VRTITGGGTLYR
+1 
-13 IASIISELIT
+13 
-23 TDQLMKKIPL
+23 MKKIPL

-77 SNVQGLEDIP
+77 SSVQGLKDVP

-99 SMHAEDIHVKSS
+99 SMHAEDIHVKST

-135 DVDYDDWNGSTFAKY
+135 DVDYDDWNGSAFAKY

-204 KSDVNLTDR
+204 KTDVNLTDR
-213 SNFSAP
+213 SHFSAP

-269 NRYSILHAKDIDVDK
+269 NRYSILHSKNIDVDK
-284 KNSEVTFDMVD
+284 KNNEVTFDMVD

-322 VPVQLDENTTKD
+322 VPVQLDENITKD

-369 LSEGSENFSEVA
+369 LSEGSESFSDVA
-381 KKTEP
+381 KKSEP

-431 EFYLTDVNGE
+431 EFFLIDANGE
-441 KQKITKPII
+441 QQKVIKKII
-450 KKLKVGDD
+450 KKLRVGDD
-458 TRPVV
+458 VRPVV

-486 EKEAYFILGKKMAK
+486 EKESYFVLGKKMAK
-500 DGVYVNTRSNYLLKS
+500 DGVYVNTRSDYLLKS

-636 HGAVVSSDEDYL
+636 HGAVVSSNEDYL
-648 LGDMD
+648 LGEMD

>member
-1 VRTITGGGTLYR
+1 
-13 IASIISELIT
+13 
-23 TDQLMKKIPL
+23 MKKIPL

-77 SNVQGLEDIP
+77 SSVQGLKDVP

-99 SMHAEDIHVKSS
+99 SMHAEDIHVKST

-135 DVDYDDWNGSTFAKY
+135 DVDYDDWNGSAFAKY

-162 TGDMVLIEAPL
+162 TGDMVSIEAPL

-204 KSDVNLTDR
+204 KTDVNLTDR
-213 SNFSAP
+213 SHFSAP

-233 FAGYDYLQEQENATV
+233 FAGYDYLQEQENVTV

-269 NRYSILHAKDIDVDK
+269 NRYSILHSKNIDVDK
-284 KNSEVTFDMVD
+284 KNNEVTFDMVD

-322 VPVQLDENTTKD
+322 VPVQLDENITKD

-369 LSEGSENFSEVA
+369 LSEGSESFSEVA

-431 EFYLTDVNGE
+431 EFFLIDANGE
-441 KQKITKPII
+441 QQKVIKKII
-450 KKLKVGDD
+450 KKLRVGDD
-458 TRPVV
+458 VRPVV

-486 EKEAYFILGKKMAK
+486 EKESYFVLGKKMAK
-500 DGVYVNTRSNYLLKS
+500 DGVYVNTRSDYLLKS

-636 HGAVVSSDEDYL
+636 HGAVVSSNEDYL
-648 LGDMD
+648 LGEMD

>member
-1 VRTITGGGTLYR
+1 
-13 IASIISELIT
+13 
-23 TDQLMKKIPL
+23 MKKIPL

-43 SQYAL
+43 SQYTL

-62 LDGKAVLGRTENVYL
+62 LDGKSVLGRTENVYL
-77 SNVQGLEDIP
+77 SSVQGLKDVP

-111 NADYKNLKDKEL
+111 NPDYQNLKDKEL

-135 DVDYDDWNGSTFAKY
+135 DVDYDDWDGSTFAKY

-204 KSDVNLTDR
+204 KTDVNLTDR
-213 SNFSAP
+213 SHFSAP

-269 NRYSILHAKDIDVDK
+269 NRYSILHAKDIDIDK
-284 KNSEVTFDMVD
+284 KNKEVTFDMFD
-295 NDGKQ
+295 NDGKS

-334 VLVYLRDRSSS
+334 VLVYLRERSSS

-358 LFMIDTNAENI
+358 LFMIDTSAENI
-369 LSEGSENFSEVA
+369 LSEGSENFSDVA
-381 KKTEP
+381 ESGEP
-386 LIISPEEDITLDGFP
+386 MIISPEEDITLDDFP
-401 MKAVASFTVNTPLL
+401 LKAVASFTVNTPLL

-441 KQKITKPII
+441 KQKVTKPII

-463 SGEFLGAGKVRQQE
+463 SGEFAVSGKVRTQE
-477 FAIDVLNSN
+477 FAIDVLNTN

-500 DGVYVNTRSNYLLKS
+500 EGVYVNTRSDYLLKA

-648 LGDMD
+648 LGEME

>member
-1 VRTITGGGTLYR
+1 
-13 IASIISELIT
+13 
-23 TDQLMKKIPL
+23 MKKIPL

-43 SQYAL
+43 SQYTL
-48 ATDTSHTTQNPTYE
+48 ATDTSPTTQNPTYE

-77 SNVQGLEDIP
+77 SSVQGLKDVP

-99 SMHAEDIHVKSS
+99 SMHAEDIHVKST

-135 DVDYDDWNGSTFAKY
+135 DVDYDDWNGSAFAKY

-204 KSDVNLTDR
+204 KTDVNLTDR
-213 SNFSAP
+213 SHFSAP

-233 FAGYDYLQEQENATV
+233 FAGYDYLQEQEKATV

-262 NATFSLK
+262 NASFSLK
-269 NRYSILHAKDIDVDK
+269 NRYSILHSKNIDVDK
-284 KNSEVTFDMVD
+284 KNNEVTFDMVD

-300 KEMTLPLV
+300 KGMTLPLV

-322 VPVQLDENTTKD
+322 VPVQLDENITKD

-369 LSEGSENFSEVA
+369 LSEGSESFSDVA
-381 KKTEP
+381 KKSEP

-431 EFYLTDVNGE
+431 EFFLIDANGE
-441 KQKITKPII
+441 QQKVIKKII
-450 KKLKVGDD
+450 KKLRVGDD
-458 TRPVV
+458 VRPVV

-486 EKEAYFILGKKMAK
+486 EKESYFVLGKKMAK
-500 DGVYVNTRSNYLLKS
+500 DGVYVNTRSDYLLKS

-527 EVNGMKFPA
+527 EVNGMTFPA

-636 HGAVVSSDEDYL
+636 HGAVVSSNEDYL
-648 LGDMD
+648 LGEMD

>member
-1 VRTITGGGTLYR
+1 
-13 IASIISELIT
+13 
-23 TDQLMKKIPL
+23 MKKIPL

-77 SNVQGLEDIP
+77 SSVQGLKDVP

-99 SMHAEDIHVKSS
+99 SMHAEDIHVKST

-135 DVDYDDWNGSTFAKY
+135 DVDYDDWNGSAFAKY

-162 TGDMVLIEAPL
+162 TGDMVSIEAPL

-204 KSDVNLTDR
+204 KTDVNLTDR
-213 SNFSAP
+213 SHFSAP

-233 FAGYDYLQEQENATV
+233 FAGYDYLQEQEKATV

-269 NRYSILHAKDIDVDK
+269 NRYSILHSKNIDVDK
-284 KNSEVTFDMVD
+284 KNNEVTFDMVD

-322 VPVQLDENTTKD
+322 VPVQLDENITKD

-369 LSEGSENFSEVA
+369 LSEGSESFSDVA
-381 KKTEP
+381 KKSEP

-431 EFYLTDVNGE
+431 EFFLIDANGDQ
-441 KQKITKPII
+441 QKVIKKII
-450 KKLKVGDD
+450 KKLRVGDD
-458 TRPVV
+458 VRPVV
-463 SGEFLGAGKVRQQE
+463 SGELLGAGKVRQQE

-486 EKEAYFILGKKMAK
+486 EKESYFVLGKKMAK
-500 DGVYVNTRSNYLLKS
+500 DGVYVNTRSDYLLKS

-636 HGAVVSSDEDYL
+636 HGAVVSSNEDYL
-648 LGDMD
+648 LGEMD